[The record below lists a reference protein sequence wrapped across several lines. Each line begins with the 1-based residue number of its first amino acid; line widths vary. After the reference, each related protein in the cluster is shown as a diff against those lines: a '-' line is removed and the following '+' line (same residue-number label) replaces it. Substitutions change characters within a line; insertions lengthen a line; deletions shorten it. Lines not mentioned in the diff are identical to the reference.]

1 MRNDLQSTGSQ
12 SPCQSDGVLRW
23 QGGTSIAVLLPQ
35 SCCQVLMINAA
46 LILRHALL
54 PLVGQAQQEHPHLCV
69 CLAAYL
75 WLTLLRRRK
84 IVRGNVLTARRCSS
98 LVLGVTLL
106 VLRLVCGCLICRP
119 GSL

>member
-1 MRNDLQSTGSQ
+1 MRNDLQSIGSQ
-12 SPCQSDGVLRW
+12 SPWQSDGVLRW

-54 PLVGQAQQEHPHLCV
+54 PLVGRPSKSVLTCACASP
-69 CLAAYL
+69 AYL